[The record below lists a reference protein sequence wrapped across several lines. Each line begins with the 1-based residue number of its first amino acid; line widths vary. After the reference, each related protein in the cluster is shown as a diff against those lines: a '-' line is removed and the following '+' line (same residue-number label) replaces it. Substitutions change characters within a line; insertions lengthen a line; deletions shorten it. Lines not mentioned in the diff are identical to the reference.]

1 MTDTVAPSITALS
14 EAPFVAPYAAPN
26 NAFDEAFDDNR
37 QTRLPWQAVMSA
49 VQQLGSEGMQDRHLR
64 AQRILR
70 DDGATYNLKSDP
82 LSPNVWSLDII
93 PQVMT
98 ETEWRGLEVALQQR
112 AKLFDLIYKDLYGD
126 QRLLKEGILPS
137 EIVFSHPGF
146 LRQCHNLYWPSDTML
161 TFHAVDLV
169 RDPSGRYIVTGDRT
183 QAPSGSGYALENR
196 TVISR
201 VLPSLFRDSKT
212 MRLSGFFQTVR
223 DTISRL
229 ASHLTDSPRIVVL
242 TPGAYSSTYFEQ
254 AYLANHLGYPL
265 VQGGDLTVRNG
276 KVWMKSLHG
285 LSRVDVIL
293 RRVDDAF
300 CDQAELRSDSILGVP
315 GLLEVARQGNV
326 VVTNPLGSGLL
337 ETPALLAFLPD
348 ISRFLMGEE
357 LLLATVDSYW
367 CGDEAHLDYVL
378 ANLRNLIIKPAT
390 RSTESKSIYCHQLS
404 DAELQE
410 TINKIKANPVA
421 FVAQS
426 YIPGSLS
433 PIWDNGQMC
442 ARPGILR
449 TFSVANE
456 QGYCVMPGGLT
467 RVADSTSHTIV
478 SKKLSGSRS
487 KDLWVLS
494 DNAETDLNI
503 PLDNL
508 ASSQAQAANL
518 PSRVVENL
526 FWFGRYAERAEMSLR
541 LMRTIFKQLNGIDHF
556 PTESREVLLGAISEI
571 TGSLPGFQEHPELI
585 ENPSD
590 ELAALV
596 VDSERMGSIKSNLQ
610 QMLVCAEQVK
620 EMLSAD
626 TRIILNELRD
636 HIHSVD
642 RAYVNGLPS
651 VPEESLDGLVTSLLA
666 ISGLNHESMLRGMD
680 WMFQEIGRR
689 TERALLTANLLKL
702 TLSRPLPSLQQ
713 QQVLESV
720 LLSVEALI
728 SFRRRYRTRAR
739 VSYGLDLLMIDRSNP
754 RSLIYQIEQLRKY
767 LEELPQT
774 EQTALGL
781 SPDKRLI
788 IKSLND
794 IQLADLEGLAQIDET
809 TQTRQ
814 DLTELMSQV
823 IEQLEKLTT
832 LISDKY
838 FDHTAGPQQLI
849 KAKWKNN
856 V

>member
-1 MTDTVAPSITALS
+1 MTESTIAKLAAQDQAPLTAPYVAPDRA
-14 EAPFVAPYAAPN
+14 Y
-26 NAFDEAFDDNR
+26 DEAFSETR
-37 QTRLPWQAVMSA
+37 QPRLPWQPVMSA
-49 VQQLGSEGMQDRHLR
+49 VHQLGTEGMQDRHLR

-93 PQVMT
+93 PNVIDKS
-98 ETEWRGLEVALQQR
+98 EWLNLEAALKQR
-112 AKLFDLIYKDLYGD
+112 AHLFDLIYKDLYGE
-126 QRLLKEGILPS
+126 QRLLKEGDLPS

-146 LRQCHNLYWPSDTML
+146 LRQCHGMHWPSETAL

-169 RDPSGRYIVTGDRT
+169 RDQSGQFVATGDRT
-183 QAPSGSGYALENR
+183 QAPSGAGYALENR
-196 TVISR
+196 TVVSR
-201 VLPSLFRDSKT
+201 VLPSLFRDSQT
-212 MRLSGFFQTVR
+212 MRLAGFFQTVR
-223 DTISRL
+223 ETLSQL
-229 ASHLTDSPRIVVL
+229 ASDLTDAPRIVVL

-276 KVWMKSLHG
+276 KVWMKSLNG

-293 RRVDDAF
+293 RRVEDAY
-300 CDQAELRSDSILGVP
+300 CDQAELRSDSTLGVP

-326 VVTNPLGSGLL
+326 IIANPLGTGLL
-337 ETPALLAFLPD
+337 ETPALLAFLPQ
-348 ISRFLMGEE
+348 ISQTLLNEP
-357 LLLATVDSYW
+357 LLLPSVTSYW
-367 CGDEAHLDYVL
+367 CGEQEHLAYVL
-378 ANLRNLIIKPAT
+378 NNLQQLIIKPAF
-390 RSTESKSIYCHQLS
+390 RSIDNKSIYCHQLDEKALS
-404 DAELQE
+404 DVRA
-410 TINKIKANPVA
+410 KILADPVA
-421 FVAQS
+421 YVAQD
-426 YIPGSLS
+426 YIPGSVT
-433 PIWDNGQMC
+433 PVWDNGDML
-442 ARPGILR
+442 ARPCILR

-456 QGYCVMPGGLT
+456 SGYCVMPGGLS
-467 RVADSTSHTIV
+467 RVAESTAEAIV
-478 SKKLSGSRS
+478 SKNLSGSRS
-487 KDLWVLS
+487 KDMWVLS
-494 DNAETDLNI
+494 DTTETDI
-503 PLDNL
+503 DVPLDNL
-508 ASSQAQAANL
+508 PISQAQVANL
-518 PSRVVENL
+518 PSRVIENL

-556 PTESREVLLGAISEI
+556 PIESREVLLGAMSEI
-571 TGSLPGFQEHPELI
+571 SGSQPGFIEQPELLMQP
-585 ENPSD
+585 ND

-596 VDSERMGSIKSNLQ
+596 SDGQRIGSIKSNLQ
-610 QMLVCAEQVK
+610 LMLACAEQVK

-642 RAYVNGLPS
+642 RAYVNGLPA

-689 TERALLTANLLKL
+689 TERALLTANLLKT
-702 TLSRPLPSLQQ
+702 TLSKPLPSLQQ

-754 RSLIYQIEQLRKY
+754 RSLIYQVDQLRKY
-767 LEELPQT
+767 LEELPQSD
-774 EQTALGL
+774 QVSLGL
-781 SPDKRLI
+781 SREKRLI

-794 IQLADLEGLAQIDET
+794 IQLADLESLAQIEES
-809 TQTRQ
+809 TQTRAQ
-814 DLTELMSQV
+814 LTELMGQV
-823 IEQLEKLTT
+823 IEQLEQLTT
-832 LISDKY
+832 IISDKY

>member
-1 MTDTVAPSITALS
+1 MSDTVAPSITAPS
-14 EAPFVAPYAAPN
+14 EAPFVAPYAAPI
-26 NAFDEAFDDNR
+26 NAFDEAFEDNR

-93 PQVMT
+93 PQVMA
-98 ETEWRGLEVALQQR
+98 EGEWRVLEASLKQR
-112 AKLFDLIYKDLYGD
+112 AKLFDLIYKDLYGE

-146 LRQCHNLYWPSDTML
+146 LRHCHNMHSASETML

-169 RDPSGRYIVTGDRT
+169 RDKSGRFIATGDRT
-183 QAPSGSGYALENR
+183 QAPSGAGYAMENR
-196 TVISR
+196 TVVSR
-201 VLPSLFRDSKT
+201 VLPSLFRDSQT

-223 DTISRL
+223 ETISRL
-229 ASHLTDSPRIVVL
+229 AHHLTESPRIVVL

-254 AYLANHLGYPL
+254 AFLANHLGYPL

-276 KVWMKSLHG
+276 KVWMKSLSG

-293 RRVDDAF
+293 RRVEDAF
-300 CDQAELRSDSILGVP
+300 CDQAELRSDSMLGVP

-337 ETPALLAFLPD
+337 ETPALLAFLPK
-348 ISRFLMGEE
+348 ISHFLMGEE
-357 LLLATVDSYW
+357 LSLPSVDSYW
-367 CGDEAHLDYVL
+367 CGDSEHLDYVL
-378 ANLRNLIIKPAT
+378 ANIRNLIIKPAI
-390 RSTESKSIYCHQLS
+390 RNLQSKSIYGHQLN
-404 DAELQE
+404 DKELQDAV
-410 TINKIKANPVA
+410 NKIKANPVA
-421 FVAQS
+421 YVAQA
-426 YIPGSLS
+426 YIPSSLT
-433 PIWDNGQMC
+433 PIWDNGKIC
-442 ARPGILR
+442 ARPSILR

-456 QGYCVMPGGLT
+456 DSFCVMPGGLV
-467 RVADSTSHTIV
+467 RVADSTDHTIV

-494 DNAETDLNI
+494 DSAEMDIDI

-508 ASSQAQAANL
+508 PSSQAQAASL

-571 TGSLPGFQEHPELI
+571 TGSLPGFQEQPELI
-585 ENPSD
+585 ENPND

-596 VDSERMGSIKSNLQ
+596 VNSQRMGSIKSNLQ
-610 QMLVCAEQVK
+610 QMLACAEQVK

-651 VPEESLDGLVTSLLA
+651 LPEESLDGLVTSLLA

-689 TERALLTANLLKL
+689 TERALLTANLLKH

-739 VSYGLDLLMIDRSNP
+739 VSYGLDLLMIDRTNP

-774 EQTALGL
+774 GQPSLGL

-794 IQLADLEGLAQIDET
+794 IQLADLEGLSQIDQT
-809 TQTRQ
+809 TQTRH
-814 DLTELMSQV
+814 DLTELMTQV
-823 IEQLEKLTT
+823 IEQLEQLTT